1 MAKPNLPI
9 LSAALALFL
18 ASAPAF
24 AIDYRSVESAA
35 VLYDAPSVKGKPLF
49 VIRRFTPVEA
59 VIGLEGW
66 VKVRDAE
73 GGMAWIEKKHLSE
86 QRTVQIAVAR
96 AQVRDAADDAAPL
109 AFEAE
114 KGVALELVEVAGG
127 GWARVRHRDGQSG
140 FVRGNQVWGL

>member
-24 AIDYRSVESAA
+24 AIDYRSVESAT

-109 AFEAE
+109 VFEAE

>member
-24 AIDYRSVESAA
+24 AIDYRSVESAT

-86 QRTVQIAVAR
+86 QRTVQVAVAR
-96 AQVRDAADDAAPL
+96 AQVREAADDAAPL
-109 AFEAE
+109 VFEAE
-114 KGVALELVEVAGG
+114 KGVALELVEAAGA